1 MHPHEASAIV
11 IRDISVAD
19 LRIALRRGYEDFLA
33 MRTDV
38 MWMVLI
44 YPVLGFVMAWFV
56 ATDELLPLLF
66 PLISGFALLGPVAGV
81 GLYEMSRRRE
91 AGQEAHWRDGF
102 KVAFSPAAAPM
113 VVLGFY
119 LLVLF
124 IGWMLSAL
132 VIYNVTLGPE
142 APVSARRP
150 SCRISSPPRRGWRC
164 W

>member
-1 MHPHEASAIV
+1 MTQTIGNPLSWAAQALGKGLSSSGEIVDELHPHEASAIV

-102 KVAFSPAAAPM
+102 KVAFSPPPHRWWCWAS
-113 VVLGFY
+113 
-119 LLVLF
+119 
-124 IGWMLSAL
+124 ICWCCSSA
-132 VIYNVTLGPE
+132 GC
-142 APVSARRP
+142 SRR
-150 SCRISSPPRRGWRC
+150 W
-164 W
+164 